1 MRLGLNMDTIKLK
14 KNVPQDNDSNSQMLS
29 VGAVVV
35 AVDVPVAFQH
45 FCHFKLRFLLK
56 SREI

>member
-1 MRLGLNMDTIKLK
+1 MDAIKLK
-14 KNVPQDNDSNSQMLS
+14 KNVSQDNDSNSQMLS

-35 AVDVPVAFQH
+35 DVDVPVVFQH

-56 SREI
+56 SRKS

>member
-1 MRLGLNMDTIKLK
+1 MDTIKLK